1 MSATYLYLDYNV
13 TNVAC
18 IINLTSD
25 ILLFFSF
32 ISFLIQF
39 NSMLFNEFMI
49 YNNNSIIQSFLMNLL
64 SIIILIII
72 ANIIIF
78 NFIINLTTF
87 LFNPF

>member
-1 MSATYLYLDYNV
+1 
-13 TNVAC
+13 
-18 IINLTSD
+18 
-25 ILLFFSF
+25 
-32 ISFLIQF
+32 
-39 NSMLFNEFMI
+39 MLFNEFMI